1 MSNFLSPLHE
11 KSPAHAE
18 SADKALARILRNHA
32 ACLESLRAHFLEGTG
47 VDDPMGLSDEEFK
60 NLCFAEELCGAE
72 FGDQADA
79 WEEALEQGRYLLSQ
93 TNSVENGGPIE
104 KARTDLRQAEK
115 ALSEIFNRA
124 FID

>member
-47 VDDPMGLSDEEFK
+47 VEDPMGLGDEDFK
-60 NLCFAEELCGAE
+60 NLCYAEELCGDE
-72 FGDQADA
+72 FREQADA
-79 WEEALEQGRYLLSQ
+79 WEEALEQSRYLLSQ
-93 TNSVENGGPIE
+93 TNSVEDSGLIDQ
-104 KARTDLRQAEK
+104 ARTALRQADK
-115 ALSEIFNRA
+115 ALSEIYNRA
-124 FID
+124 FIG